1 MIAADEEMCPEKISL
16 IKAISLLVRTVAA
29 RGKDIEDN
37 RWSKHTFHIPP
48 TEYNMSKI
56 PGYYVL
62 KNIRRPEK
70 WREEGRLDR
79 ELRTQRMLSSLTFSF

>member
-48 TEYNMSKI
+48 TEYNTSKI
-56 PGYYVL
+56 PGYYIL
-62 KNIRRPEK
+62 KNIRR
-70 WREEGRLDR
+70 L
-79 ELRTQRMLSSLTFSF
+79 